1 MFSPAIGI
9 VEDPVTGN
17 A

>member
-17 A
+17 